1 MEARV
6 ARIGKPHGLRGEVT
20 VRLHTDVPRE
30 RFAAGSRLLTRPPA
44 VGPLT
49 VRSARLHNGVW
60 LLAFDEAADRTAAEA
75 LRGTELLVA
84 PGRSGAPAGSDAE
97 SAAGGAAGGA
107 TKGIAAGIAAE
118 ADEGWYEDELV
129 GVAVRDVGGEGIG
142 EVTALHIRPAQDL
155 LEVRLRDG
163 RTGLVPFVDALVP
176 VVDLTDP
183 AARFVVIDPPAGLFD
198 LPARG

>member
-30 RFAAGSRLLTRPPA
+30 RFAVGARLLTRPPA

-60 LLAFDEAADRTAAEA
+60 LVAFDEAADRNAAEA
-75 LRGTELLVA
+75 LRGTELVVA
-84 PGRSGAPAGSDAE
+84 PDASGAPADSDAE
-97 SAAGGAAGGA
+97 GATGGAIESASGV
-107 TKGIAAGIAAE
+107 AE
-118 ADEGWYEDELV
+118 EPGEGWYEDELV

-142 EVTALHIRPAQDL
+142 EVIALHIRPAQDL
-155 LEVRLRDG
+155 LEVRLHDG
-163 RTGLVPFVDALVP
+163 RTGLVPFVEALVP

-183 AARFVVIDPPAGLFD
+183 AGRFIVIDPPAGLFD